1 MALKH
6 VKLAG
11 FRASERLG
19 FSRLLLDSEW
29 RRQRLLILCYHGISI
44 EDEHEW
50 DPTLYMRA
58 ERLRERFAHLRETRC
73 AVLPLEEALDRLRDG
88 RLPPRAVTVTF
99 DDGCYD
105 FSLRALP
112 VIREFDIPVTL
123 YFSTYYSYFNRPIFD
138 LAIDYVLWKARSRTL
153 TIPSVL
159 GRTTTLDAD
168 GRRRATKRFRA
179 HAHERDLTPEDKDD
193 LLRRVA
199 TTMGVDYDAI
209 CRQRIL
215 HVMTPD
221 EASAAAR
228 AGVDIQLHTHRHR
241 VYVEQWRFQEGI
253 DENRRHLEP
262 IAPGR
267 RDHFCYPGGMHR
279 PEFLPWLALS
289 GVRSAT
295 TCQAGMASRRTAP
308 LLLPRLLDTDT
319 LTTTEF
325 SAWISGL
332 ASFLP
337 QRAYTAPEWM
347 LVRSQKQQGREAVKA
362 VKNTLT

>member
-11 FRASERLG
+11 FKASERLG
-19 FSRLLLDSEW
+19 LSRLLLDSEW

-58 ERLRERFAHLRETRC
+58 ERLRERMAHLRETGC
-73 AVLPLEEALDRLRDG
+73 AVLPLADALDRLRER

-99 DDGCYD
+99 DDGGYD

-112 VIREFDIPVTL
+112 ILREFDIPVTL

-138 LAIDYVLWKARSRTL
+138 LAIDYVLWKARGRVL
-153 TIPSVL
+153 TFRSVL
-159 GRTTTLDAD
+159 NRPWPLDAH
-168 GRRRATKRFRA
+168 GRHTATAAFRA
-179 HAHERDLTPEDKDD
+179 YAHTHDLTPEEKDD
-193 LLRRVA
+193 LLRAVA
-199 TTMGVDYDAI
+199 AACSVDYDDI
-209 CRQRIL
+209 CRKRIL

-221 EASAAAR
+221 EAAAAAR

-241 VYVEQWRFQEGI
+241 VYADQWRFQEGI

-279 PEFLPWLALS
+279 PEFLPWLASS

-295 TCQAGMASRRTAP
+295 TCQAGLASRGSAP
-308 LLLPRLLDTDT
+308 LLLPRLLDTET
-319 LTTTEF
+319 LTPTEF
-325 SAWISGL
+325 SAWISGV

-337 QRAYTAPEWM
+337 QRPYTAPEWM
-347 LVRSQKQQGREAVKA
+347 LVRSQRAGVAGRA
-362 VKNTLT
+362 